1 MKKPRSKSRNC
12 DARDPT
18 AKNPLFHYN
27 VLDCIES
34 IKIQESDEEES
45 SSEDEYMSSEELGQQ
60 HQESS
65 SDDKEAGS
73 ERVSIPDVKEK
84 PAEKPRKW
92 SESDSDTLDD
102 VKSEAIKK
110 EQVVE
115 DSDDSE

>member
-27 VLDCIES
+27 VLDGIES

-73 ERVSIPDVKEK
+73 ERVSLPDV
-84 PAEKPRKW
+84 
-92 SESDSDTLDD
+92 
-102 VKSEAIKK
+102 
-110 EQVVE
+110 
-115 DSDDSE
+115 